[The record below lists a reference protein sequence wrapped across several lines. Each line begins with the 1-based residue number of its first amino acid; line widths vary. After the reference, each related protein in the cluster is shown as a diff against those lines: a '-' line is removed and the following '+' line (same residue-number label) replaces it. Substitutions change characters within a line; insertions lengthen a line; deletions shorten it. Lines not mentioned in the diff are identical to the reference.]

1 MSRPPVPAYA
11 DLTDYSSLALAA
23 VVQAAELVHGCAR
36 GQAVSEGDSRVLLD
50 AIGTQDA
57 ESLQDVF
64 PDPARLRPGVTAA
77 IRALSGEPESPE
89 PVRYALELIDLARR
103 LKHNARVLAHLRSRL
118 DALGDGPQDNGE
130 LALIYQ
136 ETISTLGKRIQ
147 VSGDPQRLQQ
157 EDTAEQIRALLLAGV
172 RFAWLWQQRGGR
184 RWHLL
189 LRRRRLLEHLEAL
202 EHIL

>member
-1 MSRPPVPAYA
+1 MSQHRAPAYA

-23 VVQAAELVHGCAR
+23 VVQAAELVHACAR
-36 GQAVSEGDSRVLLD
+36 GQAVSEADSRVLLD
-50 AIGTQDA
+50 AITTQQA
-57 ESLQDVF
+57 GSLHDVF
-64 PDPARLRPGVTAA
+64 PDPSRLRPGVTAA

-89 PVRYALELIDLARR
+89 PVRYTLELIDLARR
-103 LKHNARVLAHLRSRL
+103 LKSNGRVLAHLRARL
-118 DALGDGPQDNGE
+118 DALGEQPQDCAE
-130 LALIYQ
+130 LARLYQ

-157 EDTAEQIRALLLAGV
+157 EETAEQIRALLLAGV

-189 LRRRRLLEHLEAL
+189 LRRGRLLENLQAL